1 VSSAGGP
8 GGADRRRVLVGRYR
22 LEEVIGRGGMSTVY
36 RGTDLALDRTVA
48 VKVAMD
54 PLLERD
60 PVYTARFK
68 REARAAASLND
79 PGVVTVFDAG
89 ADGPTRYIVMEYV
102 EGRDLSEILREDGP
116 LPAPRA
122 ARIGEQIAATLAAA
136 HAAGIVHR
144 DIKPGNVMITGPH
157 PAGPPTSP
165 DASREQVKVLDF
177 GIARTP
183 DGATLTQTASVLGTA
198 PYMSPEQATG
208 QPADA
213 RSDIYSLGCV
223 LYEMLTGKPPFMGDM
238 PAAVLHQHVRV
249 AAKPPSALRPSVP
262 PALDALVLAMLAKAP
277 QDRPQTAAEVR
288 DRLAAYETA
297 TEPTQPIT
305 AATVAMPAADALAV
319 AAAAAAAA
327 ADVPLVATVPQAAT
341 PAPAAAAAAGPG
353 APTAPGR
360 RGRPPRR
367 PAGPPV
373 GGAGG
378 DRACAPRRG
387 GGVRGDQRRVGH
399 QQLLLVL
406 EPRPRCRR
414 VIPPVLIFDPA
425 RQPLAIAEHVHD
437 RDDHHDHHDHYHDDD
452 AHHDDAH
459 DDRARAHRPG
469 APWAG
474 RYAPRSGRD
483 PAGRRRGAAR
493 SRQEGKEVSLPRRPG
508 ERLDGGPSSA
518 HEHRNSVII

>member
-8 GGADRRRVLVGRYR
+8 GGADQRRVLVGRYR
-22 LEEVIGRGGMSTVY
+22 LDEVIGRGGMSTVY

-68 REARAAASLND
+68 REARAAASLNN
-79 PGVVTVFDAG
+79 PGVATVFDAG

-116 LPAPRA
+116 LAPPRA

-144 DIKPGNVMITGPH
+144 DIKPGNVMIIGPD
-157 PAGPPTSP
+157 PAAAPTSP

-183 DGATLTQTASVLGTA
+183 DGASLTQTASVLGTA
-198 PYMSPEQATG
+198 PYMSPEQAMG

-367 PAGPPV
+367 PAGPPGQGV
-373 GGAGG
+373 GPWAVLAVIALVLLGAAVAYAVTSAGSATSSSSSSSNRAPAAGASSHRSSSSTLPASHSQSPSTSTIATTTTTTTTITTTTTPTTTTPTTTVPGPTGPAPPGQGGTPPGQGGTPPGAGAG
-378 DRACAPRRG
+378 PP
-387 GGVRGDQRRVGH
+387 GH
-399 QQLLLVL
+399 
-406 EPRPRCRR
+406 
-414 VIPPVLIFDPA
+414 A
-425 RQPLAIAEHVHD
+425 KK
-437 RDDHHDHHDHYHDDD
+437 
-452 AHHDDAH
+452 
-459 DDRARAHRPG
+459 
-469 APWAG
+469 
-474 RYAPRSGRD
+474 
-483 PAGRRRGAAR
+483 
-493 SRQEGKEVSLPRRPG
+493 GKK
-508 ERLDGGPSSA
+508 
-518 HEHRNSVII
+518 